1 LTTKSDSL
9 SDLSRENL
17 AERTVDV
24 LHRGGWGNPDVLLVR
39 VDDREIV
46 VKDYRPRSRWVRTT
60 IGRLATSREIAV
72 YRALRGSPAVPRLLG
87 CIDEL
92 AFALEY
98 RPGTPVSRR
107 LASTVPRSFID
118 ELTAVD
124 ELTAAVDG
132 IHARGVVHL
141 DLRHRSN
148 VLFGADGHPVLIDFA
163 TALRFRRRSLGRW
176 TLFPVLRWFDRAA
189 LRKWRARLVA
199 QESAPSEG
207 ASSASGGGASEGAR
221 GASRPT

>member
-1 LTTKSDSL
+1 LTAKPDSL

-24 LHRGGWGNPDVLLVR
+24 LNRGGWGNPDVLLVR
-39 VDDREIV
+39 VDDREVV
-46 VKDYRPRSRWVRTT
+46 VKDYRPRSRWVRAT

-98 RPGTPVSRR
+98 RPGTPISRR
-107 LASTVPRSFID
+107 LASTVPRSF
-118 ELTAVD
+118 LD

-148 VLFGADGHPVLIDFA
+148 VLFGADRHPVLIDFA
-163 TALRFRRRSLGRW
+163 TALRFRPRTLGRW

-207 ASSASGGGASEGAR
+207 VSSTSGGGASEGAR

>member
-1 LTTKSDSL
+1 MTLESDSL

-17 AERTVDV
+17 SERTVDV
-24 LHRGGWGNPDVLLVR
+24 LNRGGWGNPDVLLVR
-39 VDDREIV
+39 VGEREVV
-46 VKDYRPRSRWVRTT
+46 VKDYRPRSGWVRAT
-60 IGRLATSREIAV
+60 IGRLATTREIAV

-92 AFALEY
+92 AFALDY
-98 RPGTPVSRR
+98 RPGTPVSRK
-107 LASTVPRSFID
+107 LATTVPRSF
-118 ELTAVD
+118 LD

-163 TALRFRRRSLGRW
+163 TALRFRPRTLGRW
-176 TLFPVLRWFDRAA
+176 TLFPVLCWFDRAA

-199 QESAPSEG
+199 QDSDPSEG
-207 ASSASGGGASEGAR
+207 ASSESGGGASEGAR